1 MSLFITSFPMLL
13 LIALTA
19 VVFLGFLERVL
30 ERMRLTRRE
39 ALVILLAMLAASFIP
54 DIPIYRGLHINIG
67 GALIPLGILIYLLWT
82 TDTQKERMRGLA
94 TILVAAAAVYVLDKF
109 LPLEPGFIS
118 FDLDPLYMPAIFA
131 AIFAYLTGRSRRSSF
146 IGAVGSVLLLDIFAW
161 VENLFMFPGV
171 VPVIL
176 GGGGVLGAA
185 VVAGVLAVFLA
196 EIVGEIRERLQRGP
210 A

>member
-82 TDTQKERMRGLA
+82 TDTQKERMRGMA

-146 IGAVGSVLLLDIFAW
+146 IGAVGSVILLDIFAW